1 MGTVLAVGA
10 IIQCSHLGSLKLAQG
25 NPKLRVSGNAVVTA
39 GMESGLSFAVGSPN
53 VVTPCP
59 KLGPGPA
66 FPPSPC
72 ASTGASL
79 PSGVAVKLRVDGKG
93 VLLDSASG
101 LATNPNDPAASWS
114 VASAGQ
120 TLLKAV

>member
-1 MGTVLAVGA
+1 MGSVLAVGA
-10 IIQCSHLGSLKLAQG
+10 IIKCSHGGSLKLAQG
-25 NPKLRVSGNAVVTA
+25 SSKLSVGGNAVVTA

-72 ASTGASL
+72 ASTGSSL
-79 PSGVAVKLRVDGKG
+79 PPGVAVKLLVDGKG

-101 LATNPNDPAASWS
+101 LATNPNDPAATWS
-114 VASAGQ
+114 VTSAGQ
-120 TLLKAV
+120 TLLEAV